1 MSYQLTEEEVE
12 AIQANLELNETGE
25 LIPYSGRFMYG
36 KHCLGITTD
45 DIAKCFMLLASEFGR
60 DSKRSE
66 LITELCEYVRYD
78 NMGRGDVVYFPE
90 VTLPESFVD
99 EDEDFE

>member
-1 MSYQLTEEEVE
+1 MSYQLTEVEVE
-12 AIQANLELNETGE
+12 EIQANLELNETGQ

-36 KHCLGITTD
+36 KYCLGITTD
-45 DIAKCFMLLASEFGR
+45 DIAKCFMLLASEFGK

-78 NMGRGDVVYFPE
+78 SMGRDSVVYFPE
-90 VTLPESFVD
+90 VTLPESFVN
-99 EDEDFE
+99 EDEDYE